1 MQISLQFDEFFSE
14 KFQNS
19 NVFFLFFRLFEQ
31 WSNGYFK
38 WSWRSKSCNEEPAG
52 HQFRLLASILRTQG
66 SKCFQ
71 LFKNFQYSR
80 DDVCTL
86 NFGLFAQSHTPG
98 THRQNRR
105 SGQENKVQTKCNKAK
120 PFPIAND
127 FLNIIFF
134 HRHSSFP
141 KTQCL
146 KITEKSRIL
155 TLWATEL
162 CLRFLSGK
170 KFIKNA

>member
-1 MQISLQFDEFFSE
+1 MIS
-14 KFQNS
+14 
-19 NVFFLFFRLFEQ
+19 FLIFRLFEQ

-86 NFGLFAQSHTPG
+86 NFGLFTQSHTPG

-134 HRHSSFP
+134 SSSFIFP
-141 KTQCL
+141 LNTVF
-146 KITEKSRIL
+146 ENHRKSRIL
-155 TLWATEL
+155 TLRATSTFWVDKSSL
-162 CLRFLSGK
+162 KMTKMVNFDKFLKTWSVQS
-170 KFIKNA
+170 NSVTR